1 MSNTDTEKRV
11 VQMEFDNSKFDKN
24 VKKSTKTLDDFEK
37 KLEFKDVSSSLNV
50 VKKGFSAFE
59 IAAIT
64 AISNITTQVMNL
76 GVRIVKSL
84 SIDQISQGWQ
94 KFGDKT
100 IAVATLAAQK
110 IKVAGQELTEYEEKM
125 EGINEQLEK
134 MEWFTN
140 ETSYTFN
147 DMVAALGKFTASGQD
162 LDKSVDAMMGI
173 ATWASMSG
181 ANAQKASSA
190 MTQLAQ
196 TLGRGYVLR
205 IDWQSIQ
212 TLNMDTQMFREKVLE
227 TGVELGKLTKAGNDF
242 ISKTGAKIN
251 ATNFTETLKSKWFTS
266 EILVST
272 LEKYAAAVQDIYE
285 ISEKEGI
292 SARRVIE
299 KYGASLD
306 EFGVKAFKAAQE
318 TRTLNEALVYVFS
331 TIGSTWS
338 QSFEHLIGSYDE
350 AKTLWSDLS
359 DALYD
364 SVIASNDFRNE
375 VLKVW
380 EDLEGRSDL
389 FKHGEDDQGAF
400 WNIYD
405 SIEAVKQ
412 TIKNAKNEIFP
423 KTIFEDE
430 DAQITDLGRK
440 FKEYTQRLKESTARM
455 KEAVTENTEF
465 YNILKGIF
473 TVLKFG
479 IQILQG
485 IWNAISPI
493 VDVLKW
499 IVSDFF
505 DRLSIFSD
513 NLSKTEKVTET
524 IMKTS
529 ERLKSIFQKIIDV
542 INPKGILSRVYN
554 FLENIVDLI
563 VNTIKPVETL
573 ETIIDS
579 FIKSMEDAGGTT
591 KNFEK
596 IGNGLLSILS
606 SLFKIIKA
614 LANIVAKYVLPVV
627 TDIVKLLA
635 QVAGVIAGVVVDIL
649 GLIGDLFSTLDQL
662 LDGNLDSL
670 KGFKENIFDFL
681 SSLPGKLK
689 TLGPILSSILSIVKD
704 LIEIILLV
712 PKALDNISKALTGRG
727 IVENIKWIF
736 EQIAD
741 ALRSF
746 KDALGDDKPD
756 TYKNLFRPITAL
768 AQGLASLVRG
778 LLSILEPTITLLGQL
793 LDSMGQLFQK
803 IGEKLK
809 ELADQTTENYDKV
822 HEIFTT
828 IASILAV
835 VLIISSLIFALKWA
849 IEFIMGPIAY
859 IGETAADGIYAYG
872 KGIWLTGVARII
884 RSVGE
889 SLLLISA
896 SLMIIGKMN
905 DSELI
910 RAVSVLGSF
919 IIVLGGLAVALVIL
933 NKTMGRVSSSGF
945 LFTKKTVGT
954 TTAIDSI
961 IVVIK
966 KLTTGMIKLAIAMKM
981 VASMK
986 PDDMWRSFGVLA
998 AFIGILG
1005 GLSVLLVA
1013 LGAITSLIGKKANTV
1028 NNSLL
1033 AATNMVG
1040 NMSNLVIRLAVAML
1054 IMSWIP
1060 YEDMWEATKVL
1071 ISIMGMLTAMVVVI
1085 NFTAKFAKGG
1095 GSAMMAVAK
1104 LTENLGKL
1112 IIRVVFSIAIISA
1125 LDALGAN
1132 IWGAFGMVAAL
1143 LGIITGMIIAIN
1155 LTAKYIK
1162 GKNAAAS
1169 LLALDEI
1176 IKSVKKMLLAF
1187 TVSIIALSFLDPIKM
1202 AISLGAVGAF
1212 MALLIA
1218 LMISIN
1224 KTLPY
1229 TKSASKSLS
1238 QLPKIILALSVML
1251 LSFAGAMM
1259 MISNVPWLNLTI
1271 GIAGVLLVFS
1281 SLFALLLIMQSNK
1294 AINKTKSTA
1303 MLKILIGISVMLL
1316 AFGAAMLM
1324 IGQLDLSSAGLGIA
1338 GIIGL
1343 IAGIVFLTKFSNDL
1357 KKVKDIIKDLILN
1370 VMTLIISFAFS
1381 LFVVK
1386 DVNTTTAL
1394 AFIGGLV
1401 VIISTIAIIGAM
1413 GKKKFKNT
1421 KDICLLLLSLCPLLL
1436 SFGASMALLA
1446 SVNWSTILAA
1456 SVGMVG
1462 VILALALASKI
1473 FDGKNSLS
1481 FGAGLLIMSIGLVA
1495 MSVAMKSMEGI
1506 DWSSIGKGLAIL
1518 AGGMLIL
1525 MIGSAAAS
1533 GAIIFATAIILLGA
1547 GLLFAAMGMQL
1558 LATALVEFCSA
1569 VVENADLI
1577 KEGLIT
1583 AVTGLVSG
1591 LVEGLVQGILSLL
1604 QALPE
1609 LLLGLIDIIVDT
1621 IVGALPKLLELITAL
1636 AEFIHEA
1643 LPILIPVVIEVL
1655 HGILQVVREV
1665 GPDLIETVMQLI
1677 EALLTSLDN
1686 HIVSIVNKLVDII
1699 IKFIDTLATRLPDI
1713 VAAIVRF
1720 LESLV
1725 KTIVDFCSK
1734 IPGKIV
1740 EVLKQGFSKLKSV
1753 GKDIINSIKQGVTEA
1768 WNAFI
1773 KFFKDL
1779 WNGLKNWFKDTFGI
1793 HSPSTEFKSYGK
1805 YMMEGLEEGVAEN
1818 SGDALG
1824 AVDEVAEKIKDGFT
1838 DEMDI
1843 NSPSKVFK
1851 KYGDYMMQGLSNGIQ
1866 EGSKEALT
1874 DIKDNTSA
1882 MIDTISKVADYVGA
1896 NINDDDLTIRPV
1908 LDLSDVASGVSTMSS
1923 MLSSISGKGVSIS
1936 SNLAS
1941 DISKSKSKSE
1951 GSSKDPNG
1959 QVVNNNEGDNYYSTF
1974 NITASNPEDFARQAD
1989 TILQRMRKNAK
2000 LANGGAR

>member
-11 VQMEFDNSKFDKN
+11 VQMEFDNTKFDKN

-84 SIDQISQGWQ
+84 SIDQVSQGWQ

-389 FKHGEDDQGAF
+389 FKHGEEDQGAF

-412 TIKNAKNEIFP
+412 TIKNAKNAIFP

-542 INPKGILSRVYN
+542 INPKGILSKVYN

-614 LANIVAKYVLPVV
+614 LANIVAKYILPVV

-635 QVAGVIAGVVVDIL
+635 QVAGVIAGVIVDIL

-689 TLGPILSSILSIVKD
+689 TLGPILRSILSIVKD

-712 PKALDNISKALTGRG
+712 PKALNNVSKALTGRG

-741 ALRSF
+741 ALKSF
-746 KDALGDDKPD
+746 KDALRDDKPD

-768 AQGLASLVRG
+768 AQGIASVVRG
-778 LLSILEPTITLLGQL
+778 LISILEPTITLLGQF
-793 LDSMGQLFQK
+793 LDSMGQVFQS
-803 IGEKLK
+803 IGAGLQWFV
-809 ELADQTTENYDKV
+809 DQTQKNYELV
-822 HEIFTT
+822 HKIFTI
-828 IASILAV
+828 IASIAAV
-835 VLIISSLIFALKWA
+835 VLIIVSLIFSIKWA
-849 IEFIMGPIAY
+849 VEFLMGPLAY

-872 KGIWLTGVARII
+872 QGMWLTGVASII
-884 RSVGE
+884 ASIGA
-889 SLLLISA
+889 SLLMISA
-896 SLMIIGKMN
+896 ALMIIGKMD

-919 IIVLGGLAVALVIL
+919 IIVLGALAVALVIL

-945 LFTKKTVGT
+945 LFTKRTTGTV
-954 TTAIDSI
+954 TAVDSI
-961 IVVIK
+961 IMVIK

-1013 LGAITSLIGKKANTV
+1013 LGAVTSLIGKKSNTV

-1132 IWGAFGMVAAL
+1132 IWGAFGMVAAI
-1143 LGIITGMIIAIN
+1143 LGIITGMIVAIN

-1162 GKNAAAS
+1162 GKNVAAS

-1187 TVSIIALSFLDPIKM
+1187 IVSIIALSFLDPIKM

-1224 KTLPY
+1224 KTVPY

-1238 QLPKIILALSVML
+1238 QLPKIILSLSIML

-1259 MISNVPWLNLTI
+1259 MISNIPWLNLTI
-1271 GIAGVLLVFS
+1271 GIAGVLVVFS
-1281 SLFALLLIMQSNK
+1281 SLFTLLLIMQSNN

-1316 AFGAAMLM
+1316 AFGA
-1324 IGQLDLSSAGLGIA
+1324 
-1338 GIIGL
+1338 
-1343 IAGIVFLTKFSNDL
+1343 
-1357 KKVKDIIKDLILN
+1357 
-1370 VMTLIISFAFS
+1370 
-1381 LFVVK
+1381 
-1386 DVNTTTAL
+1386 
-1394 AFIGGLV
+1394 
-1401 VIISTIAIIGAM
+1401 
-1413 GKKKFKNT
+1413 
-1421 KDICLLLLSLCPLLL
+1421 
-1436 SFGASMALLA
+1436 SMMLLA

-1456 SVGMVG
+1456 SVGIVG

-1473 FDGKNSLS
+1473 FNGKSLLS

-1495 MSVAMKSMEGI
+1495 MTVAMKSMEGI

-1525 MIGSAAAS
+1525 MIGSSAAS

-1547 GLLFAAMGMQL
+1547 GLIFAAMGMQL
-1558 LATALVEFCSA
+1558 LATSLVEFCSA

-1609 LLLGLIDIIVDT
+1609 LLLGLIDIIVNT

-1636 AEFIHEA
+1636 ADFIHQA

-1655 HGILQVVREV
+1655 HGILQVIREI
-1665 GPDLIETVMQLI
+1665 GPDLIETVMRLI
-1677 EALLTSLDN
+1677 EDLLTTLDK
-1686 HIVSIVNKLVDII
+1686 HIVSIVNKLTDII

-1720 LESLV
+1720 LSSLV

-1740 EVLKQGFSKLKSV
+1740 DVLKQGFGKLKSV

-1974 NITASNPEDFARQAD
+1974 NITASNPEEFAKQAD
-1989 TILQRMRKNAK
+1989 AILQRLRKNAK